1 MNKFFKRWLGG
12 RSIAALSSGR
22 NVGIAQTSSKMAA
35 TLLESSDDAL
45 IHSAVRIIASS
56 IAQCEWSSPD
66 AKTNAILLRPNDWQT
81 QYEWMFSTVHSLLV
95 YGRSPQ
101 EIIRNG
107 DGDVRRLDPLAP
119 ETVNVEENALGLPIY
134 QIEAKS
140 GELERTLKTSQV
152 LYFID
157 IATAH
162 LETVSRVGAARKRIT
177 MLKTT
182 DQTADNVMRKG
193 ITASWVV
200 SVERSLGA
208 EERKVY
214 GEELRK
220 GLGLD
225 GDDSGGIVV
234 LDKGLELRREKI
246 GSPIDGDMRQLRED
260 LKREVASSLGVP
272 PFLVGGDSDTK
283 YNNVSARMTALHR
296 ETLYPLIVNIR
307 QRLESTFGSPVH
319 CDEAAIE
326 SGDWQMQIDTLTA
339 ATGKP
344 ILTQNEAR
352 QKIRYPAVEGG
363 DEMAS
368 TAGVVEGADRRGEM
382 PSDTGHGDGPEEE

>member
-1 MNKFFKRWLGG
+1 MKNYFKSWFGG
-12 RSIAALSSGR
+12 PSIAALASGR
-22 NVGIAQTSSKMAA
+22 NVGFLSTRRVSDVTMLEAA
-35 TLLESSDDAL
+35 DDAL

-56 IAQCEWSSPD
+56 IAQCEWSSSD
-66 AKTNAILLRPNDWQT
+66 AKTNTTLLKPNDWQT
-81 QYEWMFSTVHSLLV
+81 QYEWMFSTVHSLLI

-101 EIIRNG
+101 EIFREHNG
-107 DGDVRRLDPLAP
+107 SIYSLRPLAP
-119 ETVNVEENALGLPIY
+119 NSVNRKNTSIGIPFFEVQAE
-134 QIEAKS
+134 S
-140 GELERTLKTSQV
+140 GELERTLKASQV
-152 LYFID
+152 LYFVD
-157 IATAH
+157 VATSSV
-162 LETVSRVGAARKRIT
+162 EGVSRVAAARKRIA
-177 MLKTT
+177 MLMTT
-182 DQTADNVMRKG
+182 DRTADNVMRNG
-193 ITASWVV
+193 IAASWVA
-200 SVERSLGA
+200 STDKTLKFED
-208 EERKVY
+208 RKVV
-214 GEELRK
+214 LSSLQS
-220 GLGLD
+220 GLGIGGQD
-225 GDDSGGIVV
+225 NGGIVF
-234 LDKGLELRREKI
+234 LDQGLQLRREKI

-307 QRLESTFGSPVH
+307 QRLELTFEAPIH